1 MSGHANHSNWWKR
14 QIRVSPKI
22 SRICTCASLAAPFVG
37 VDCTPEVTVDVAL
50 PETVVTVAG
59 EVLAVVGAG
68 AAAGAV
74 MVEKVARL
82 LVVALAA
89 GVDASTLPV
98 GAVWPGSADGG
109 ESE

>member
-1 MSGHANHSNWWKR
+1 MD
-14 QIRVSPKI
+14 
-22 SRICTCASLAAPFVG
+22 CA
-37 VDCTPEVTVDVAL
+37 PEVALVVAL
-50 PETVVTVAG
+50 PETVVTVAA
-59 EVLAVVGAG
+59 VVVVGAG

-82 LVVALAA
+82 LAVVVAA
-89 GVDASTLPV
+89 GVDASTLVV